1 MGSLISANILK
12 TLGIDGW
19 SILFYIGNFVILVV
33 VLSLFLYKPVKR
45 MIRNKRKSLD
55 EICEENKKL
64 KAESEN
70 AKVEYDKMV
79 ADMKIE
85 SAKIAAEVA
94 ESAEKKAQ
102 AVIAEAQ
109 EQARAITAAAHKDAA
124 TQKEQLKT
132 EYRDSVNRLAVQ
144 IAQKLLEREISQDD
158 NSKLIEQV
166 LSDWED
172 TD

>member
-1 MGSLISANILK
+1 MISLLSTDILEM
-12 TLGIDGW
+12 LGLDGW
-19 SILFYIGNFVILVV
+19 ALLFYLGNFLILVT
-33 VLSLFLYKPVKR
+33 VLVLVLYKPVKK
-45 MIRNKRKSLD
+45 MLKNKRKSLD
-55 EICEENKKL
+55 DICDENKRL

-70 AKVEYDKMV
+70 AKAEYDKMV

-85 SAKIAAEVA
+85 NAKVAAEVA

-102 AVIAEAQ
+102 AVVAEAQ
-109 EQARAITAAAHKDAA
+109 EQARAITDAANKDAA

-144 IAQKLLEREISQDD
+144 IAQKLLEREISEDD

-166 LSDWED
+166 LSDWEND
-172 TD
+172 